1 MRKSKYHARK
11 VLVGGQ
17 KFDSQREA
25 ARWQELLLLQ
35 RAGKISG
42 LRRQV
47 PFLLIPAQRRT
58 AWDSSKQEF
67 ITRCVERKCTYI
79 ADFVYTEAATGKEV
93 VEDAKGVKTPEY
105 IIKRKL
111 MLERLN
117 IRVKEV

>member
-58 AWDSSKQEF
+58 TWDPSKKEF